1 MTLEDFQEKLIIK
14 SYKNEKGVFNPD
26 VNSFKSDKKIV
37 RNLSPISFLIL
48 NYILYTCLFF
58 PRIITDQEGFDNYK
72 PDGMKWEDL
81 LSESWNI
88 IKDVLLKI
96 NIDSTEQFIHFI
108 FTEVFSLLNNDN
120 YIDNYDNLIKLED
133 KLEEKIQN
141 LIKDYEKIDINN
153 DLIDDEDI
161 TSYINLLK
169 KRFNADK

>member
-1 MTLEDFQEKLIIK
+1 
-14 SYKNEKGVFNPD
+14 
-26 VNSFKSDKKIV
+26 
-37 RNLSPISFLIL
+37 
-48 NYILYTCLFF
+48 
-58 PRIITDQEGFDNYK
+58 
-72 PDGMKWEDL
+72 MKWEDL

-88 IKDVLLKI
+88 IKDELLKI

-141 LIKDYEKIDINN
+141 LIKDYEKNDINN